1 MDISS
6 VSGQLAPPKIQ
17 KPAQQTKPSEIS
29 EEARS
34 VKVSISE
41 ESQFLAEAEKKLGIQ
56 VEKINLD
63 DPRLLTQERL
73 DALGEQ
79 ANAGRNSLLKLDS
92 KVESF
97 LEELA
102 NTNPDLAAK
111 EFDFSIRANGTLK
124 AISSDLSEK
133 DRLKLEGI
141 LNEDRELQNL
151 ASELKEITLSAMSKG
166 KRPINRL

>member
-1 MDISS
+1 M
-6 VSGQLAPPKIQ
+6 
-17 KPAQQTKPSEIS
+17 
-29 EEARS
+29 
-34 VKVSISE
+34 
-41 ESQFLAEAEKKLGIQ
+41 
-56 VEKINLD
+56 
-63 DPRLLTQERL
+63 
-73 DALGEQ
+73 
-79 ANAGRNSLLKLDS
+79 
-92 KVESF
+92 ESF

-151 ASELKEITLSAMSKG
+151 ASELKEITLSAMSKEASARHVYDNIDLEG
-166 KRPINRL
+166 IAINEETIEEGLHFRSLMDGMKSDYARYGTETNTKAAFSLPLFGIAKELKGNLS